1 MRATTRR
8 RRKEI
13 TGPDAIVVDR
23 ETGVAM
29 LPWPERQA
37 DLEDLAGRG
46 IPRLL
51 LVSPHSAPP
60 ACTDCLEDWV
70 RLPIDDFDRR
80 ARLQTLAER
89 HHNRTPPTVDEY
101 GVLRQD
107 DTLVFLSPYEQ
118 RLAGIL
124 IERFGEVRPSELIE
138 QKLADDHNLSR
149 VALRV
154 HASRL
159 RKRIAPLG
167 LTITCI
173 KEVGYVMHRET
184 TSP

>member
-1 MRATTRR
+1 
-8 RRKEI
+8 
-13 TGPDAIVVDR
+13 
-23 ETGVAM
+23 M
-29 LPWPERQA
+29 LPWPEHQA

-46 IPRLL
+46 LPRLL

-60 ACTDCLEDWV
+60 VCTDCLEDWV
-70 RLPIDDFDRR
+70 RLPIDEFDRR
-80 ARLQTLAER
+80 ARLHTLAER

-124 IERFGEVRPSELIE
+124 IERFGEVLPSELIE
-138 QKLADDHNLSR
+138 QELADDHNLSR

-159 RKRIAPLG
+159 RKLIAPLG

-173 KEVGYVMHRET
+173 KQVGYVMHRDT
-184 TSP
+184 ASR